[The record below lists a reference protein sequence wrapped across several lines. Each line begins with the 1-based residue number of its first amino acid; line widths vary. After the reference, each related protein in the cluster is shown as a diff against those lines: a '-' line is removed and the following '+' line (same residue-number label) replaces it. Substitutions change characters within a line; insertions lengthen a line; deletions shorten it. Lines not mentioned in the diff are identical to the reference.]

1 MCFISSLAPVK
12 LISDVFDEP
21 FEARIFKQLVMVVPA
36 VEVMECMVW
45 TVVVRILDENHHM
58 GGLDVSVLRM
68 KWK

>member
-12 LISDVFDEP
+12 LMADVFDEP
-21 FEARIFKQLVMVVPA
+21 FEAGIFKKPVMTVPA

-45 TVVVRILDENHHM
+45 TVVVRVPDENHHM
-58 GGLDVSVLRM
+58 RGLDVSVLRM

>member
-12 LISDVFDEP
+12 LMANAFDEP
-21 FEARIFKQLVMVVPA
+21 FEARIFKQLVMVVSA

-45 TVVVRILDENHHM
+45 TVVVRIPDENHHM
-58 GGLDVSVLRM
+58 GGLDVSVLCM